1 MAGTLLPMQGTWV
14 LSVVRELGSP
24 EPQGAAKNLEKK
36 IKVKRVM
43 MAPTLSSM
51 MAPLFVQKGLHSQSY
66 GFSSSRV

>member
-36 IKVKRVM
+36 IKVKTLVPELRLLNKPS
-43 MAPTLSSM
+43 PTKL
-51 MAPLFVQKGLHSQSY
+51 
-66 GFSSSRV
+66 